1 MGKDSVPGATE
12 TLDDG
17 KGGDLKIG
25 SINLSKIDKAQF
37 YVGKDGTKYMNI
49 AIIENRN
56 GPDQYGNDG
65 MITQSVSKEDR
76 LKGVKGPIIGNWRR
90 IESKD
95 KAAAKTAPKAKSA
108 PLKMDSDDGEGSTV
122 PF

>member
-1 MGKDSVPGATE
+1 M
-12 TLDDG
+12 
-17 KGGDLKIG
+17 KIG

-37 YVGKDGTKYMNI
+37 YVGKDGKKFMNI
-49 AIIENRN
+49 AIIENRD
-56 GPDQYGNDG
+56 GKDQYGNDG

-90 IESKD
+90 IEAKD
-95 KAAAKTAPKAKSA
+95 KPAPKTEPNAKSA
-108 PLKMDSDDGEGSTV
+108 PLKINSEGSDEI

>member
-1 MGKDSVPGATE
+1 M
-12 TLDDG
+12 
-17 KGGDLKIG
+17 KIG
-25 SINLSKIDKAQF
+25 SIDLSKVDKNHF
-37 YVGKDGTKYMNI
+37 YVGKDGKKFMNI

-95 KAAAKTAPKAKSA
+95 KADQKTSPKAKSA
-108 PLKMDSDDGEGSTV
+108 PLKMNSDDGEGSTV